1 MTIKNTI
8 LCCSLFAA
16 TLTASAQSAPQL
28 RPDNIEKV
36 LNAMTL
42 HEKVELCVG
51 THRSGDKSQGGAYA
65 DVVAGVAGATIG
77 IPRLGIPYTLLADG
91 PAGLR
96 INPTRPYDSKTYYC
110 THFPIGTCLASTW
123 NYDLVKEV
131 GSAIGDEVHRYGV
144 DVLLAPGVC
153 IMRNPLC
160 GRNFEYYSEDPVLAG
175 NIAAAYING
184 VQSQGVGTSI
194 KHFAYNNQETA
205 RNGGDSRVSQRASR
219 EIYLK
224 QFEIA
229 IKKSQPWTVMS
240 SYNCLNGIQTS
251 ERRDLLTTVLRD
263 EWGYKGI
270 VMTDW
275 GGGRDPIHRGGKA
288 EGFNGLSFWQGN
300 ADRPANIWAGN
311 DLIEPGG
318 EKDIEDIENAVKSG
332 KLDVEYLNDCVRRIL
347 EYIVKTPHY
356 KGYKYCS
363 DPDLK
368 AHAIVTRNSA
378 AEGTIL
384 LENKGI
390 LPFNIGIKKV
400 ALFGVASYNPI
411 AGGTGSGN
419 VNRAYTVSLV
429 EGMRNQG
436 YTVDNDVLDVYDKY
450 LTHFNDSIAKLKTK
464 MWWST
469 PLAKDFVP
477 NGRAIATAA
486 QNNDVAVITLQRLS
500 GEGNDRT
507 AEDFNLNGNELKM
520 MKDITEAFHRQGKK
534 VVAVLNIGGVIE
546 TTSWKNIPDAILL
559 PWQCGQEFGNSVAL
573 LLSGKLTPSGKLP
586 MTWPVAYQDAASSK
600 NFPSEANY
608 GDIVQKDPEKVANMK
623 DVGYTNYDEDIYVG
637 YRYFDTFGKNVSY
650 PFGYGLSY
658 TTFAYGKPTI
668 TDNGKNVTVS
678 VEITN
683 NGNREGKEVVELYVK
698 APKGSVEK
706 PSQELKGFAK
716 TRTLRPGESQILS
729 MTVDKKDLA
738 SFVTKNSA
746 WVVDPGTYTFSV
758 GASSRDIK
766 GSVFLKVKKH
776 IEKVHN
782 VLKPVE
788 KLNLLTRK

>member
-1 MTIKNTI
+1 M
-8 LCCSLFAA
+8 
-16 TLTASAQSAPQL
+16 
-28 RPDNIEKV
+28 
-36 LNAMTL
+36 
-42 HEKVELCVG
+42 
-51 THRSGDKSQGGAYA
+51 
-65 DVVAGVAGATIG
+65 
-77 IPRLGIPYTLLADG
+77 
-91 PAGLR
+91 
-96 INPTRPYDSKTYYC
+96 
-110 THFPIGTCLASTW
+110 
-123 NYDLVKEV
+123 
-131 GSAIGDEVHRYGV
+131 
-144 DVLLAPGVC
+144 
-153 IMRNPLC
+153 
-160 GRNFEYYSEDPVLAG
+160 
-175 NIAAAYING
+175 
-184 VQSQGVGTSI
+184 
-194 KHFAYNNQETA
+194 
-205 RNGGDSRVSQRASR
+205 
-219 EIYLK
+219 
-224 QFEIA
+224 
-229 IKKSQPWTVMS
+229 
-240 SYNCLNGIQTS
+240 
-251 ERRDLLTTVLRD
+251 
-263 EWGYKGI
+263 
-270 VMTDW
+270 
-275 GGGRDPIHRGGKA
+275 
-288 EGFNGLSFWQGN
+288 
-300 ADRPANIWAGN
+300 
-311 DLIEPGG
+311 
-318 EKDIEDIENAVKSG
+318 
-332 KLDVEYLNDCVRRIL
+332 
-347 EYIVKTPHY
+347 
-356 KGYKYCS
+356 
-363 DPDLK
+363 
-368 AHAIVTRNSA
+368 
-378 AEGTIL
+378 
-384 LENKGI
+384 
-390 LPFNIGIKKV
+390 
-400 ALFGVASYNPI
+400 ASYNPI
-411 AGGTGSGN
+411 AGGSGSGN

-534 VVAVLNIGGVIE
+534 VVAVLYIGGVIE

-776 IEKVHN
+776 IAKVHN